1 MKVFCILSDER
12 VFRSKSP
19 AIFSHVFKRLGIDSI
34 YIPFKVMPEDIGSA
48 MQSLKTLNIDG
59 ANITV
64 PYKESVMPYMNILS
78 EGAKIVGAVNTIIR
92 NGNELKGYNT
102 NAIGFMHT
110 LEEAGFD
117 VADKTALV
125 FGTGGLARAVV
136 FILNWLSAGSLTIA
150 GRTTEHINRI
160 TKKSGGVAKLI
171 NTFDDRPFSANI
183 VVNTTSVSSEE
194 ESPEFA
200 RIISKLDLK
209 DCELILDFNYGRK
222 NNFWRTMAEKKGIR
236 FINGF
241 TPLAHSARQ
250 ILLLWTKIDA
260 GPEEFMN
267 AIKEN
272 IQDHK

>member
-19 AIFSHVFKRLGIDSI
+19 AIFSHVFKRIGINSI
-34 YIPFKVMPEDIGSA
+34 YVPFKVMPGDIGSA
-48 MQSLKTLNIDG
+48 MQSLKTFNIEG

-64 PYKESVMPYMNILS
+64 PYKESVLPYMNVLS

-92 NGNELKGYNT
+92 NGDELKGYNT

-110 LEEAGFD
+110 LDEAGFNATD
-117 VADKTALV
+117 RAALV

-136 FILNWLSAGSLTIA
+136 FILNWLSADSVIIA
-150 GRTTEHINRI
+150 GRTKEHLDKI
-160 TKKSGGVAKLI
+160 TKKSRCQAK
-171 NTFDDRPFSANI
+171 NVKTFDDRPFSANI

-194 ESPEFA
+194 ESPELA
-200 RIISKLDLK
+200 QIVSRLNLN
-209 DCELILDFNYGRK
+209 DCELVVDFNYGRK
-222 NNFWRTMAEKKGIR
+222 NNFWRDMAEKKGIK

-250 ILLLWTKIDA
+250 ILLLWTKIDV
-260 GPEEFMN
+260 GPEEFIT
-267 AIKEN
+267 AIKQN
-272 IQDHK
+272 I

>member
-19 AIFSHVFKRLGIDSI
+19 AIFTRVFKRIGINSI
-34 YIPFKVMPEDIGSA
+34 YVPFKVMPGDIGPA

-64 PYKESVMPYMNILS
+64 PYKESVLPYMNILS

-92 NGNELKGYNT
+92 NGDQLKGYNT

-125 FGTGGLARAVV
+125 FGTGGVARAVV
-136 FILNWLSAGSLTIA
+136 FILNWLSAGSITIA
-150 GRTTEHINRI
+150 GRTKEHIGRI
-160 TKKSGGVAKLI
+160 TEKSGGKAKEI
-171 NTFDDRPFSANI
+171 STFDDQPFSANI

-200 RIISKLDLK
+200 RIINKLDLK
-209 DCELILDFNYGRK
+209 DCELVVDFNYGRK
-222 NNFWRTMAEKKGIR
+222 NNFWRNMAEKKGIR

-250 ILLLWTKIDA
+250 ILLLWTKIDV
-260 GPEEFMN
+260 GPDEFIKAM
-267 AIKEN
+267 KEN
-272 IQDHK
+272 I